1 MAYARTCIREVL
13 ALRTILFWCLRQNI
27 VTSDVTWQVYVW
39 SKHNPFIH
47 MSFLGLFT
55 FTAAYLPWVSV
66 GFAHLILMWNY
77 FFDKL
82 THIKLIISCPVLI
95 HYI

>member
-1 MAYARTCIREVL
+1 MEVL
-13 ALRTILFWCLRQNI
+13 LLELSFLGCGVRTL
-27 VTSDVTWQVYVW
+27 VTSYMTWQVYVW

-66 GFAHLILMWNY
+66 ASVHLILM
-77 FFDKL
+77 
-82 THIKLIISCPVLI
+82 
-95 HYI
+95 